1 MPIKRTKAPLPK
13 QTAVERVHD
22 FVKRSIMGL
31 SLKPGENISD
41 TDIAARIGISRTPVR
56 EALRQLE
63 LEGLV
68 LHTPHRGWMV
78 NALQIRDVEN
88 LFEIKECLECMLV
101 RQATK
106 KLTPQDKA
114 VLVKA
119 MASMEEA
126 TRRKDQQAW
135 LAADDCLENTLYSA
149 AGNVRAKQIVMSLNS
164 QWHWFWVGIIALGDR
179 MDQSAREHKAIL
191 DRVFAGDA
199 DGAGALALEHL
210 LSVKRLLLSVLTN
223 FVLPLTESTG
233 RGSSTLLQARRGK
246 GRIRDHSPLAKSS

>member
-1 MPIKRTKAPLPK
+1 MLRKRTKGPRPK
-13 QTAVERVHD
+13 QTAVERVYD

-31 SLKPGENISD
+31 SLKPGEDISD

-106 KLTPQDKA
+106 RLTPQDKSL
-114 VLVKA
+114 LVKL
-119 MASMEEA
+119 MASLEEA
-126 TRRKDQQAW
+126 TQKKDQQAW
-135 LAADDCLENTLYSA
+135 LAADDCLEKTLYSA
-149 AGNVRAKQIVMSLNS
+149 ASNARAKQIVSSLNS
-164 QWHWFWVGIIALGDR
+164 QWHWIWVGIIALGDR
-179 MDQSAREHKAIL
+179 MDQSAREHRAIL

-199 DGAGALALEHL
+199 DGAAALALEHL
-210 LSVKRLLLSVLTN
+210 LSVKRLLLSLLTN
-223 FVLPLTESTG
+223 FVIPLTETAG
-233 RGSSTLLQARRGK
+233 RGNATPLQARRGK
-246 GRIRDHSPLAKSS
+246 GRIGDHPPLAKSS